1 MGKGIGREFL
11 PRVFE
16 SLSQEG
22 GTSTR
27 QHGGLGLGLSIVK
40 QLVEMCGGTVRVE
53 SEGPGL
59 GSTFTVSLP
68 ARGRI
73 TTQHARWPGGGN
85 AAEVPAEEAISV
97 RMRVLVVDDESEM
110 RKMIATVRRGGEA

>member
-1 MGKGIGREFL
+1 MRLSSTDSQVTVEVSDTGKGIGREFL

-40 QLVEMCGGTVRVE
+40 QLVEMHGG
-53 SEGPGL
+53 
-59 GSTFTVSLP
+59 
-68 ARGRI
+68 
-73 TTQHARWPGGGN
+73 
-85 AAEVPAEEAISV
+85 
-97 RMRVLVVDDESEM
+97 
-110 RKMIATVRRGGEA
+110 